1 MPSRTASQATS
12 EPVEAPALTAGAVD
26 GRVIHLRPG
35 RRARRQAFYF
45 YLFVSPWLLGFLALT
60 AFPIVLGF
68 LMSFTNYDGFSLD
81 RLEWVGTQNY
91 SRAWEDP
98 DARYAFGRTLAFL
111 VVAVPATVL
120 LQLGLA
126 LLLNRAVRGRGLF
139 RTLFYLPTIIPVV
152 ASVWMW
158 KVASSPEGLLNGV
171 INLVTGHDPGIHWL
185 VDHPTGV
192 LRLFV
197 IWAWSGTGM
206 LIFLAALQGIPTEL
220 REAAAIDGASGLQ
233 VARKIVL
240 PLLTPVIFFQLI
252 WTLYLAF
259 QILQEPILLNPGLAG
274 LANPPPHENNLFV
287 VTAFQE
293 AFVGQRFG
301 YSAALL
307 WILFATALL
316 AVLALF
322 ATSRYWVYYERAP
335 KKGRR

>member
-1 MPSRTASQATS
+1 VSSKTASPAPSNT
-12 EPVEAPALTAGAVD
+12 VGAPALEPGALD
-26 GRVIHLRPG
+26 GRVVRPRPG

-45 YLFVSPWLLGFLALT
+45 YLFVAPWLLGFVALT
-60 AFPIVLGF
+60 AVPIVLGF

-81 RLEWVGTQNY
+81 RLDWVGTQNY
-91 SRAWEDP
+91 ARAWDDP
-98 DARYAFGRTLAFL
+98 DARYAFGRTIAFL
-111 VVAVPATVL
+111 VVAVPATVAV
-120 LQLGLA
+120 QLVLA
-126 LLLNRAVRGRGLF
+126 LLLNRAARGRGLF
-139 RTLFYLPTIIPVV
+139 RTVFYLPTLIPVV

-158 KVASSPEGLLNGV
+158 KAASSPEGLINGV
-171 INLVTGHDPGIHWL
+171 IDLFTGHDPGIHWL

-192 LRLFV
+192 LRVFV
-197 IWAWSGTGM
+197 IWAWSGFGM

-233 VARKIVL
+233 VARKVTL
-240 PLLTPVIFFQLI
+240 PLLTPVIFFQLV

-259 QILQEPILLNPGLAG
+259 QILAEPILLNPGVSG
-274 LANPPPHENNLFV
+274 LANPPPRENNFFV
-287 VTAFQE
+287 VTALQE

-322 ATSRYWVYYERAP
+322 ATSRFWVYYERPA
-335 KKGRR
+335 GRRR

>member
-1 MPSRTASQATS
+1 VASKTASPAPS
-12 EPVEAPALTAGAVD
+12 ETVEAPVAEAGAVD
-26 GRVIHLRPG
+26 GRVVRFRRG
-35 RRARRQAFYF
+35 RRARRQALYF
-45 YLFVSPWLLGFLALT
+45 YLFVSPWLVGFVTLA

-68 LMSFTNYDGFSLD
+68 LMSFTNYDGFSLE
-81 RLEWVGTQNY
+81 RLDWVGTENY
-91 SRAWEDP
+91 ARAWDDP
-98 DARYAFGRTLAFL
+98 EARYAFERTLALL
-111 VVAVPATVL
+111 VVVVPATVL
-120 LQLGLA
+120 LQLVLA

-152 ASVWMW
+152 ASVWVW
-158 KVASSPEGLLNGV
+158 KAASSPEGLINGIV
-171 INLVTGHDPGIHWL
+171 GIVTGEDAATNWL

-192 LRLFV
+192 LRVFV
-197 IWAWSGTGM
+197 LWAWAGAGM

-220 REAAAIDGASGLQ
+220 REAATIDGASGFQ

-240 PLLTPVIFFQLI
+240 PLLTPVIFFQLLG
-252 WTLYLAF
+252 TLFLAF

-274 LANPPPHENNLFV
+274 LANPPPRENNFFV
-287 VTAFQE
+287 VSAFQE

-322 ATSRYWVYYERAP
+322 ATARYWVYYERP
-335 KKGRR
+335 GRRGR

>member
-1 MPSRTASQATS
+1 VSSKTASLSPS
-12 EPVEAPALTAGAVD
+12 ESVEAPALEAGALD
-26 GRVIHLRPG
+26 GRVIRFRPG

-45 YLFVSPWLLGFLALT
+45 YLFVSPWLLGFVALT

-68 LMSFTNYDGFSLD
+68 LMSFTNYDGFSLE
-81 RLEWVGTQNY
+81 RLEWVGTENY
-91 SRAWEDP
+91 ARAWDDP
-98 DARYAFGRTLAFL
+98 DARYSFGRTLWFL
-111 VVAVPATVL
+111 VVAVPAAVL
-120 LQLGLA
+120 LQLVLA
-126 LLLNRAVRGRGLF
+126 LLLNRAVRGRGLY

-158 KVASSPEGLLNGV
+158 KIASSPEGLINGV
-171 INLVTGHDPGIHWL
+171 IDLFTGHDPGIHWL
-185 VDHPTGV
+185 VDHPTDV
-192 LRLFV
+192 LRIFV
-197 IWAWSGTGM
+197 VWAWSGAGM

-220 REAAAIDGASGLQ
+220 REAAAIDGASSFQ

-240 PLLTPVIFFQLI
+240 PLLTPVIFFQLV
-252 WTLYLAF
+252 WTLYVGF
-259 QILQEPILLNPGLAG
+259 QILQEAILLNPGLVG
-274 LANPPPHENNLFV
+274 LANPPPRENNFFA

-322 ATSRYWVYYERAP
+322 ATSRFWVYYERP
-335 KKGRR
+335 PRRGR